1 MFQLNYFLKLD
12 KFFFRARRTLSTVCN
27 VLQLYRCCAPIFPP
41 SDTENKSLSLF
52 APELPC
58 RDARYNLPVHVTN
71 NMLRVSFLLTYG
83 SLRLLSLFTLGLR
96 CVDKSSNCPS
106 YSLSQCEH
114 SGWILRN
121 CRKTCKAKCDAG
133 PLRPEGLYGN

>member
-12 KFFFRARRTLSTVCN
+12 KFFSARGGLCPRSVMFCSCIVAAPQYSRPLTLK
-27 VLQLYRCCAPIFPP
+27 I
-41 SDTENKSLSLF
+41 SLSLF

-121 CRKTCKAKCDAG
+121 CRNTCKAKCDAG